1 MSQAEEIRAATDI
14 VKIVGD
20 YVKLRKAGVNLV
32 GLCPFHQ
39 EKTPSFAVHP
49 VKQIFHCFGC
59 GVGGDVFK
67 FVMLMDSLSFP
78 EALRRVAEKVG
89 VHLEERAGDETYDAN
104 TKLRASLMKL
114 HEVAARFFAS

>member
-1 MSQAEEIRAATDI
+1 MSQAQEVRAATDI

-20 YVKLRKAGVNLV
+20 YVHLRKSGVNMT

-39 EKTPSFAVHP
+39 EKTPSFSVHP

-67 FVMLMDSLSFP
+67 FVMLIENLSFP

-89 VHLEERAGDETYDAN
+89 
-104 TKLRASLMKL
+104 MKL
-114 HEVAARFFAS
+114 TERLLDAASDASSREREGLLK